1 MIIKLIGLNQIIIKT
16 HERTILTPKTSK
28 RNRRGSQKVQ
38 RTR

>member
-1 MIIKLIGLNQIIIKT
+1 MMIKLIGLNHFIIKT
-16 HERTILTPKTSK
+16 NERSILTPKTSK